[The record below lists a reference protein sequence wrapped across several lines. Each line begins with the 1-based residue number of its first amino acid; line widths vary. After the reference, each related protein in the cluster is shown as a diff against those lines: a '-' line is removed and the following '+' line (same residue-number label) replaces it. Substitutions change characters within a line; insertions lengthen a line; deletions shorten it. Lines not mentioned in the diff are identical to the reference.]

1 MGRRF
6 GFVLCAVLVQA
17 ALGFSQSVEIS
28 ARTERLSE
36 GPYILVTY
44 DIPEGLHQ
52 EENPELFTFTALGP
66 VIGKIEYPLGETRD
80 GRVVYRGRVTL
91 KAPLIQ
97 GFQGEA
103 LIKASY
109 QLCDESGT
117 CFIPK
122 TIDVRLEIGEI
133 LAEKSSQSFVTTLLF
148 ILLAFAGGIIL
159 NVMPC
164 VLPVLSIKAL
174 GIIKQSGQNNLGILR
189 QSLAYT
195 AGIIVSFI
203 VLAAVVVMLKLLGKT
218 VGWGFQF
225 QSPGYIL
232 VLLSV
237 VFLFALS
244 LFDVFV
250 IEVPSLGV
258 FSRIGGKG
266 MLSSFLGGIF
276 AVVLATP
283 CTAPLLGTALGF
295 AFSQPPALIFVFF
308 IAIGLGLSLP
318 FLLVGFFPS
327 SIKGI
332 PKPGPWMSVV
342 KEVMG
347 FFLLLTA
354 LWLLSVIGEQRGGE
368 GIIRSLGFL
377 FSLAL
382 ASWVFGRFGKT
393 TERLKKR
400 ILSLIAALLIAGLG
414 AIISLSGFSPR
425 SGSGSD
431 GAIKGEGRIPR
442 GFLPF
447 SDEALDSALSE
458 GRPVFVAFSAKWCL
472 TCMTNEK
479 TVLSRKV
486 VQDRFAEKGVTLLYA
501 DYTNPDEGIASWLS
515 KFGRAGVPLYL
526 FYKSGAKT
534 PEILP
539 EILSQAAI
547 LSLLDE

>member
-1 MGRRF
+1 MKG
-6 GFVLCAVLVQA
+6 
-17 ALGFSQSVEIS
+17 
-28 ARTERLSE
+28 
-36 GPYILVTY
+36 
-44 DIPEGLHQ
+44 
-52 EENPELFTFTALGP
+52 NLFHS
-66 VIGKIEYPLGETRD
+66 KNHRCE
-80 GRVVYRGRVTL
+80 
-91 KAPLIQ
+91 
-97 GFQGEA
+97 
-103 LIKASY
+103 
-109 QLCDESGT
+109 
-117 CFIPK
+117 
-122 TIDVRLEIGEI
+122 LEIGEI

-318 FLLVGFFPS
+318 FL
-327 SIKGI
+327 
-332 PKPGPWMSVV
+332 
-342 KEVMG
+342 
-347 FFLLLTA
+347 
-354 LWLLSVIGEQRGGE
+354 
-368 GIIRSLGFL
+368 
-377 FSLAL
+377 
-382 ASWVFGRFGKT
+382 SW
-393 TERLKKR
+393 
-400 ILSLIAALLIAGLG
+400 ILSELDQGDNR
-414 AIISLSGFSPR
+414 SPAPGCR
-425 SGSGSD
+425 S
-431 GAIKGEGRIPR
+431 
-442 GFLPF
+442 
-447 SDEALDSALSE
+447 
-458 GRPVFVAFSAKWCL
+458 
-472 TCMTNEK
+472 
-479 TVLSRKV
+479 
-486 VQDRFAEKGVTLLYA
+486 
-501 DYTNPDEGIASWLS
+501 
-515 KFGRAGVPLYL
+515 
-526 FYKSGAKT
+526 
-534 PEILP
+534 
-539 EILSQAAI
+539 
-547 LSLLDE
+547 